1 MSPSQRKTRALL
13 LDRREQA
20 ESIPVPA
27 ACLGPLTQKDYDTRA
42 TYFEVIFFLFMLHM
56 HLSCVPVCVHDVM
69 LLWRSEIN
77 L

>member
-1 MSPSQRKTRALL
+1 MGPV

-27 ACLGPLTQKDYDTRA
+27 ACLGPLAQKDYYTRV
-42 TYFEVIFFLFMLHM
+42 TYFEVIFFLFMRYM

-69 LLWRSEIN
+69 LLWRSETK